1 MSKLNIRPGRNVRK
15 PEFEQ
20 FTLDLQLFLNA
31 FCAAQLARWMGRDK
45 GNLSKKLNGI
55 EPITAKDL
63 VDFYGT
69 VSSII
74 SKLKSGV
81 QPFQIEQDMAFPDD
95 DIKVEPTKNIWEEL
109 RLMKEALKKQNTAIR
124 TLKWR
129 SKKLPKRKH
138 GRRRS
143 R

>member
-15 PEFEQ
+15 SEFEQ

-55 EPITAKDL
+55 EPITTKDL

-69 VSSII
+69 ASSVIT
-74 SKLKSGV
+74 KLEKGV
-81 QPFQIEQDMAFPDD
+81 PVFQIEQDMTLVDD
-95 DIKVEPTKNIWEEL
+95 NIKVEPTKNMWEEL
-109 RLMKEALKKQNTAIR
+109 GLVKETLKKQHAVIK

-129 SKKLPKRKH
+129 LKRSKKRKY

-143 R
+143 Q

>member
-15 PEFEQ
+15 PEFDQ
-20 FTLDLQLFLNA
+20 FTLDLQLFLSA

-63 VDFYGT
+63 VDFYET
-69 VSSII
+69 VSSVVT
-74 SKLKSGV
+74 KLEKGV
-81 QPFQIEQDMAFPDD
+81 PVFQIEQDMTLVDEN
-95 DIKVEPTKNIWEEL
+95 IKVEPTKNMWDEL
-109 RLMKEALKKQNTAIR
+109 GLVKEALKKQHAAIK
-124 TLKWR
+124 TLKWKLKR
-129 SKKLPKRKH
+129 SQKRKH
-138 GRRRS
+138 GRRRP